1 MPYQLP
7 PELRTS
13 KLNSLPDDLREI
25 AEAALAAKFD
35 IPEITVKKTA
45 PKKEELRGKKVEADY
60 MDERRPLGYPE
71 MVTIIVKT
79 DRMMA
84 SPVMPMGMY
93 DGNVSMSAQ
102 VEMERYPYYKQQA
115 VSIPP
120 HMYGVE
126 VAELLEK
133 TLRRMLEQMKYEG
146 ARMSGGRDC
155 IILGYEGKS
164 MEINSYRDIEEFV
177 MRYRVGDGR
186 GRY

>member
-35 IPEITVKKTA
+35 IPEITVKKKAA
-45 PKKEELRGKKVEADY
+45 PKKEEPRDEPPQRRYDY
-60 MDERRPLGYPE
+60 PD
-71 MVTIIVKT
+71 MVTIIIKT

-84 SPVMPMGMY
+84 MPVSPI
-93 DGNVSMSAQ
+93 DWSTTSASAT
-102 VEMERYPYYKQQA
+102 VNMTRYPYYKQQS

-120 HMYGVE
+120 HIYGNE
-126 VAELLEK
+126 IAYLIEK
-133 TLRRMLEQMKYEG
+133 QLRQMIDQMRYEG
-146 ARMSGGRDC
+146 HRIGDGRDC
-155 IILGYEGKS
+155 IVLGYEGRS

-177 MRYRVGDGR
+177 MRYRVGDQR